1 MKIKEIQKKFQLTKY
16 KAEFYKY
23 RQLISNQIQISKPK
37 NKTINCHL
45 EEYIQ

>member
-1 MKIKEIQKKFQLTKY
+1 MKIKEIQKNFQLTKY

-37 NKTINCHL
+37 NKTIIIFFHKF
-45 EEYIQ
+45 I